1 MPKEERLEQ
10 LKQDKE
16 LKQILTGEI
25 NEYTSQEE
33 RVDLN
38 HSQNESYQENKKESQ
53 KNSNSPL
60 VDPEEQ
66 EPAMPLVNS
75 EEGQPLT
82 PLTEP
87 HQFHE
92 EKKS

>member
-53 KNSNSPL
+53 KNSKSPL